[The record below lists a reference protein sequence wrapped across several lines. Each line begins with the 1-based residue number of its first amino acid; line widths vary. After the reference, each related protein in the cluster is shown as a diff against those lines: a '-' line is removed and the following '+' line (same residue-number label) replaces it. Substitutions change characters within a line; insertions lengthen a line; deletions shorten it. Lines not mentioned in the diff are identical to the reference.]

1 MHYLIKQFIPPIV
14 KTARWYSLKYGWK
27 GNYHSFEEANKKAG
41 GYHEQVILERIKQ
54 TTRKVVNK
62 EIAYERDGIE
72 YDQPIMNFNM
82 LSSLLW
88 IASLRNNALV
98 VLDFG
103 GSLGTTYYHKAP
115 YLSHL
120 KSLKW
125 CIVEQPN
132 YVEAGKAE
140 FETDQLLFFYN
151 INECLQ
157 QHQPD
162 VIIFC
167 GVIQYI
173 EKTYELL
180 EEIKNKKIPFVF
192 LDYMAYNDEAKDRI
206 CIQHVPPVF
215 YGVEASYTCW
225 FYDKSKMYN
234 WLKQYY
240 SMVFEFI
247 SEPNKYY
254 IELKPF
260 VYEGQL
266 WKLK

>member
-1 MHYLIKQFIPPIV
+1 MNYLIKQFIPPIA
-14 KTARWYSLKYGWK
+14 KTLRWYSFKYGWK
-27 GNYHSFEEANKKAG
+27 GNYHSFDEANKKAG
-41 GYHEQVILERIKQ
+41 GYHEQAILERIKQ

-82 LSSLLW
+82 LSALLW
-88 IASLRNNALV
+88 IASKNNNRLT

-115 YLSHL
+115 FLSHL
-120 KSLKW
+120 TALNW

-132 YVEAGKAE
+132 YVDAGKAE
-140 FETDQLLFFYN
+140 FETDQLHFYYT
-151 INECLQ
+151 IDECLQ
-157 QHQPD
+157 HHQPD
-162 VIIFC
+162 IIIFC

-180 EEIKNKKIPFVF
+180 TEIKDKKIPYLF
-192 LDYMAYNDEAKDRI
+192 LDYVGYNDEPKDRI

-215 YGVEASYTCW
+215 YGVDASYTCW
-225 FYDKSKMYN
+225 FYDKHKMFN
-234 WLKQYY
+234 WLNQYY
-240 SMVFEFI
+240 DMVFEFI

-254 IELKPF
+254 IEFKPF
-260 VYEGQL
+260 LYEGQL